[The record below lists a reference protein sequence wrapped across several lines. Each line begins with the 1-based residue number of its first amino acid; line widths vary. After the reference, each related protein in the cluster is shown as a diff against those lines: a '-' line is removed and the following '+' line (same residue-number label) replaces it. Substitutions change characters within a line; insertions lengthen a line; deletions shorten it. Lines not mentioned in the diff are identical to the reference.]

1 MTARPPLL
9 VRPPPVTRTTVVA
22 AVAGNAIEFY
32 DFVSYAFFAVYIGRT
47 FFPTTSA
54 YASLLASVGVFGVG
68 FGARPLGAWLIG
80 LYADSRGRKPAL
92 LLTMTLMTVGTLGM
106 ALTPSYATIG
116 VAAPLLLVLA
126 RLVQGFAL
134 GGDVGP
140 ATAFLLE
147 IAPAH
152 RRGFLTSWQVA
163 SQGTAAFVAG
173 TLGVLLTSTLSA
185 PQMQAW
191 GWRLPFTVALL
202 LVPLSLYLRQKMPET
217 LQAAST
223 GSLERRN
230 DPARPNLAH
239 ARVVVLGMFV
249 IAGSTIATYV
259 STYMTIYATVTLKL
273 PPTTAMAAT
282 MAVGISLLAGALVGG
297 WWSDRAGPAWPALA
311 PRIAL
316 VLLAP
321 TGFQRL
327 VAHPSLEML
336 LGVCAML
343 GVLTAMS
350 GAASLY
356 LLGER
361 LATPRRASG
370 IALAYAAA
378 TTVFGGTTQAIVT
391 WLIAS
396 TGSPIAPAWYASATS
411 LATCI
416 ALVLLLRPGRARGY
430 PK

>member
-1 MTARPPLL
+1 MTAKACLP
-9 VRPPPVTRTTVVA
+9 VRPASVDRTIVVA

-185 PQMQAW
+185 AQMQAW

-230 DPARPNLAH
+230 DPAQPNLAH

-259 STYMTIYATVTLKL
+259 STYMTTYATVTLKL

-282 MAVGISLLAGALVGG
+282 MALVGG
-297 WWSDRAGPAWPALA
+297 CWSDRAGPAWPALA

-321 TGFQRL
+321 TGFQLL

-378 TTVFGGTTQAIVT
+378 TTVFGGSTQAIVT

-396 TGSPIAPAWYASATS
+396 TGNPMTPAWYASATS